1 MALPACPTGSWYDV
15 FRVCCANERVSAASL
30 IINLAASRCAA
41 QAWAP
46 CRWNLRHVLT
56 SPLHFAAHAAH
67 AAHAARA
74 ALAAHAA
81 LAARAHVALATHAA
95 RAAHAAHA
103 AHAARAARAAH
114 IARAAHAAHAARAT
128 RAARAAPHE
137 SPTKTCEVCG
147 RG

>member
-1 MALPACPTGSWYDV
+1 MITKQLVVIDHSAMALPACPTGSWYDV

-95 RAAHAAHA
+95 RAGNIEAVLNMLLKV
-103 AHAARAARAAH
+103 
-114 IARAAHAAHAARAT
+114 T
-128 RAARAAPHE
+128 
-137 SPTKTCEVCG
+137 VY
-147 RG
+147 